1 MLLSVNPVSKI
12 SLCKCPVKCRG
23 TEGTESCQSTD
34 HNANG
39 LYPKVT
45 ELNITSP
52 THYSSLF
59 KAQKSEAYLRY
70 SFRYNICIW
79 IRTSPF
85 RTCFDRAQLYILK
98 EINCATYKRPKKR
111 LTKKYPLIAKGL
123 NCKSLK
129 VLITILYQR
138 LQLPAFCCE
147 NHQVQFAHL
156 SDLKWYL
163 QGLNSQKPK

>member
-1 MLLSVNPVSKI
+1 MQLPYPDNGTLLCKLQAPSDDNTISVGKNVLLSVNPVSKI

-39 LYPKVT
+39 LYPKAT
-45 ELNITSP
+45 ELNKTSP

-59 KAQKSEAYLRY
+59 KAQQSEAYLRY

-79 IRTSPF
+79 MWTSPF
-85 RTCFDRAQLYILK
+85 RTCFDIAQLYILE

-111 LTKKYPLIAKGL
+111 LTKKKI
-123 NCKSLK
+123 
-129 VLITILYQR
+129 
-138 LQLPAFCCE
+138 
-147 NHQVQFAHL
+147 H
-156 SDLKWYL
+156 
-163 QGLNSQKPK
+163 